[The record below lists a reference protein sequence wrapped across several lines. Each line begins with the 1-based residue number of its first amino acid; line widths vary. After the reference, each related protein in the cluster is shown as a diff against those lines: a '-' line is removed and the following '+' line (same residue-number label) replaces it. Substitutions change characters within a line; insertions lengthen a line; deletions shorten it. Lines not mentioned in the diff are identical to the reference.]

1 MWKTDELPEENRI
14 LLVYDMMCGLNI
26 GYYDAEYQ
34 QFRSLDD
41 SLLNNVSA
49 WLYVPDKP
57 NSIKRVIDT
66 VRNHNF
72 VEAHKRDKGGTED
85 VQAQ

>member
-1 MWKTDELPEENRI
+1 MKQESP
-14 LLVYDMMCGLNI
+14 
-26 GYYDAEYQ
+26 A
-34 QFRSLDD
+34 FRHGECQ
-41 SLLNNVSA
+41 
-49 WLYVPDKP
+49 VPDKP
-57 NSIKRVIDT
+57 KSIKRVIDT